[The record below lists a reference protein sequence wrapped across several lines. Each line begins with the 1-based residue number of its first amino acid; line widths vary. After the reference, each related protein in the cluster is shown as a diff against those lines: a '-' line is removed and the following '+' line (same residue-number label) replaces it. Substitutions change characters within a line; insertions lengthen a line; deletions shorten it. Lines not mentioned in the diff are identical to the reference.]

1 MARFSRAKR
10 GIKDLQVSTVLTTLM
25 NRTRNRT
32 FKMLLSKIPPEPI
45 HDLRKKGD
53 KYGDAKEAEKV
64 TKKS

>member
-1 MARFSRAKR
+1 
-10 GIKDLQVSTVLTTLM
+10 
-25 NRTRNRT
+25 
-32 FKMLLSKIPPEPI
+32 MLLSKNSSEPM